1 MTNNG
6 HHLWTQ
12 KSPYVANW
20 IRQNPST
27 LIYSPQNPSITP
39 NPAFPLTATL
49 PMCTPLELSQTNLS
63 TVLVTISIPAET
75 VFTLPTN
82 ALEIKTTRKK
92 LKITQCRFYNFLP
105 PAPGIPQD
113 TPKLFLQGFVRKDIQ
128 YSEAVRQTATTIE
141 GTIKDFILKISISC
155 VVDLGHA
162 FIIPPTHFGS
172 TPPTSVFSP
181 EDKFLSADL
190 TEFNM
195 VTQPFLNLL
204 PHCELLF
211 SQISEMDDALDR
223 IPLPGGPSEEGVFR
237 TLQEKMIIL
246 IQLRL
251 NFQPIIDFRDNGINK
266 IL

>member
-12 KSPYVANW
+12 KSPSITNW
-20 IRQNPST
+20 IRQHPSR
-27 LIYSPQNPSITP
+27 LIYTPQHQPITP

-49 PMCTPLELSQTNLS
+49 PMCTPLELNQTNLN
-63 TVLVTISIPAET
+63 TVLITISIPAET

-128 YSEAVRQTATTIE
+128 YSEAVRQTATSIE
-141 GTIKDFILKISISC
+141 GTIKDFILKIPISC

-162 FIIPPTHFGS
+162 LIIPPTHFS
-172 TPPTSVFSP
+172 YTPPTSGPFSP
-181 EDKFLSADL
+181 ENKFLSGEL

-195 VTQPFLNLL
+195 VTQQFLNLL

-251 NFQPIIDFRDNGINK
+251 NLQHIIDSSPVVD
-266 IL
+266 